1 MFARENGGKASI
13 GDYDHIL
20 INLLEQGQKM
30 HPELFTTGI
39 FIGNFSLRRNLRRG
53 ATTEAENK
61 NVDTAAIE
69 LINRFRKRDKSR
81 SINTTGVHIDIGFHS
96 RCDLYTL
103 LSESLGKP
111 RALKACSAKKRENLL
126 VETDIICHFRGLIL
140 CNVKRLQFH

>member
-1 MFARENGGKASI
+1 MFSRENGSKASI

-20 INLLEQGQKM
+20 INLLDLGKKM
-30 HPELFTTGI
+30 HPWFFTTGV
-39 FIGNFSLRRNLRRG
+39 FIGNFSLRRSLRSG

-61 NVDTAAIE
+61 NVDTADIE
-69 LINRFRKRDKSR
+69 LINRCRKRGRSR
-81 SINTTGVHIDIGFHS
+81 SIDATGVHTGVQS
-96 RCDLYTL
+96 RCGLSTL

-126 VETDIICHFRGLIL
+126 VETEIICHFRDLIL